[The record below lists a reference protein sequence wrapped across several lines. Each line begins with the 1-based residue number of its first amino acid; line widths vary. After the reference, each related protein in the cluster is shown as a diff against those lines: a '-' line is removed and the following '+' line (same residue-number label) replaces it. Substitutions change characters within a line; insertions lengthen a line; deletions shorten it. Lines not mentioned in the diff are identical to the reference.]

1 MSIFPAL
8 SGIFNV
14 NGILISWWLK
24 ELIGSTRKKSL
35 LCAHY
40 AGSHLELQF
49 LVATNLAAGFIM
61 LNAQGGS
68 TYKWTWSEQKH
79 QSSNYS
85 AKDIAI
91 WASMSQST
99 KTTPARWK
107 TSESSSMESTRKWK
121 DWTAAQE
128 LGSWKVLQIRISVT
142 CVESS
147 KAGRRS
153 QHARSAESG
162 FTTHVPTTVN
172 IVYCEL

>member
-1 MSIFPAL
+1 MFPAL
-8 SGIFNV
+8 SGISNA
-14 NGILISWWLK
+14 NGILIYWWLK
-24 ELIGSTRKKSL
+24 ELTGSTRKKSL
-35 LCAHY
+35 LCVHY

-49 LVATNLAAGFIM
+49 LAAINLAAGFIT
-61 LNAQGGS
+61 LNAQGGN
-68 TYKWTWSEQKH
+68 TYKWIWSVQKH

-85 AKDIAI
+85 AKGTAI
-91 WASMSQST
+91 WANMSPST

-107 TSESSSMESTRKWK
+107 TSESSSMESTRRWK

-128 LGSWKVLQIRISVT
+128 SGSWKVLQIRISVT

-162 FTTHVPTTVN
+162 FTTRVLTTAN